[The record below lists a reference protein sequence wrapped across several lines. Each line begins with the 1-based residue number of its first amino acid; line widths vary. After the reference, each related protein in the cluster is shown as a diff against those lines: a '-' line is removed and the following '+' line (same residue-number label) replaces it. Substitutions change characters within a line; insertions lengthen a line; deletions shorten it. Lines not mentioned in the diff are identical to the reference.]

1 MIGAPPG
8 GATYDEIEIVL
19 YIVQKFANYE
29 FNVYGSVVAMF
40 ALSTWSVWRAVDGH
54 TTRHIRIRVKYN
66 VKEIFV
72 FALLRIAKL
81 QP

>member
-40 ALSTWSVWRAVDGH
+40 ALST
-54 TTRHIRIRVKYN
+54 
-66 VKEIFV
+66 
-72 FALLRIAKL
+72 
-81 QP
+81 